1 MCLIQSLG
9 ALYKMIADERS
20 WHILMD
26 VVYIYKIGICK
37 SEKSIISPNG
47 GMDYIEVKIKDDL
60 TLDRTSAKYISNG
73 KTKTLTKQGNI
84 SSIFTEDYW
93 IPFSM
98 PNNILG

>member
-1 MCLIQSLG
+1 
-9 ALYKMIADERS
+9 
-20 WHILMD
+20 
-26 VVYIYKIGICK
+26 
-37 SEKSIISPNG
+37 
-47 GMDYIEVKIKDDL
+47 MDYIEVKIKDDL